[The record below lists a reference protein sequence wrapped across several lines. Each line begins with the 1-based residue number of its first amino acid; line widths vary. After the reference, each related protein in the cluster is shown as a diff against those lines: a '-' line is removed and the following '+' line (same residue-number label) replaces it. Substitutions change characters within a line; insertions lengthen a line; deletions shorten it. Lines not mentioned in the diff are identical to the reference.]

1 MSLPVTRTSMAER
14 SHRLATLIADQLAE
28 RQQPDGTFDQHSFY
42 APAFAA
48 ALWAQLDPAL
58 YAPQIEE
65 ALRALEAEQQTPRY
79 HREFI
84 EYGLRQIPGL
94 SDKRLNAILRKAP
107 TQSPDVANWQVLGM
121 INRHLSLKK
130 GADKN
135 RKVINWLHWT
145 FIRLRY
151 WRAPLFWDRPT
162 CFSGQYH
169 AFCAALLTDSPEA
182 AHRAIATKATALI
195 AKLSGDQGYANLL
208 GRGAG
213 QSFGAVCALYAL
225 SKHGFHIQA
234 DAILFRLE
242 NGFLMTGT
250 LPLNLFS
257 TADLPDDPGPAN
269 PATPGWYSYNRH
281 DDYLAFAG
289 YWLLKIATSPT
300 EPRPQPKPPNLKAA
314 PIAIFSNAT
323 YQAQM
328 CLGGKRSFDLTP
340 CPVVLTGSGTT
351 TTLLFAPTGGEED
364 APSLY
369 GPASIPLPVT
379 VDGKYFAQIR
389 KASRTQNTVRINF
402 KLAGVSGQRTIT
414 FEDTQITITDKIATK
429 CDLLRLL
436 VHHDVKLV
444 HISQQQLH
452 APDLGITF
460 KADQDLVIEGANH
473 FTAAGSARRVV
484 APHTDHATLRICW
497 GTDDV

>member
-1 MSLPVTRTSMAER
+1 MSLPVTRTSIAER
-14 SHRLATLIADQLAE
+14 SNRLARLVADQLAK
-28 RQQPDGTFDQHSFY
+28 RQNLDGTFTQHSFY

-58 YAPQIEE
+58 YAQQIEA
-65 ALRALEAEQQTPRY
+65 ALCALEAEQQTPRY

-94 SDKRLNAILRKAP
+94 SDKRLNAILRTAP

-130 GADKN
+130 GGGKN
-135 RKVINWLHWT
+135 RKLINWLHWA

-151 WRAPLFWDRPT
+151 WRTPLFWDRPT

-182 AHRAIATKATALI
+182 AHRIIADKATALI
-195 AKLSGDQGYANLL
+195 AKLSGNHGYANLL

-225 SKHGFHIQA
+225 SKHGFHTQA
-234 DAILFRLE
+234 DAVLFRLE
-242 NGFLMTGT
+242 NAFLTTGT

-269 PATPGWYSYNRH
+269 PKTPGWYSYNRH

-289 YWLLKIATSPT
+289 YWLLKIATNPT
-300 EPRPQPKPPNLKAA
+300 TPRPQPTTPKLKAA
-314 PIAIFSNAT
+314 PIAIFSTPA

-328 CLGGKRSFDLTP
+328 CLGGKHSFDLTP
-340 CPVVLTGSGTT
+340 CPVVLSGSGNIA
-351 TTLLFAPTGGEED
+351 TLLFAPTGGEED

-369 GPASIPLPVT
+369 GPASIPLPAT
-379 VDGKYFAQIR
+379 SDGKDFAQIR
-389 KASRTQNTVRINF
+389 KATRCQNTVHVDF
-402 KLAGVSGQRTIT
+402 TLAGISGNRTIT
-414 FEDTQITITDKIATK
+414 FEDTQITITDQIATK

-436 VHHDVKLV
+436 VHHEAYLTQTTK
-444 HISQQQLH
+444 QQLH

-460 KADQDLVIEGANH
+460 KADQDLAIEGANH
-473 FTAAGSARRVV
+473 FTTAGLARRVI
-484 APHTDHATLRICW
+484 APHTDHVTLRICW
-497 GTDDV
+497 GTDDD

>member
-1 MSLPVTRTSMAER
+1 MSLLVTRTSMAER
-14 SHRLATLIADQLAE
+14 SQRLARLIADQLAK
-28 RQQPDGTFDQHSFY
+28 RQKPDGTFEQHSFY

-58 YAPQIEE
+58 YAPQIEA
-65 ALRALEAEQQTPRY
+65 ALSALEAEQQTPRY

-84 EYGLRQIPGL
+84 EHGLRQIPGL
-94 SDKRLNAILRKAP
+94 CAERLNAILRNAP

-130 GADKN
+130 GAGKN
-135 RKVINWLHWT
+135 RKLINWLHWA

-151 WRAPLFWDRPT
+151 WRTPLFWDRPT

-169 AFCAALLTDSPEA
+169 AFCDALLTDSPEA
-182 AHRAIATKATALI
+182 AHRIIADKATTLM
-195 AKLSGDQGYANLL
+195 AKLSGDHGYANLL

-213 QSFGAVCALYAL
+213 QSFGEVCALYAL
-225 SKHGFHIQA
+225 AKHGFHTQA

-242 NGFLMTGT
+242 TAALMSETI
-250 LPLNLFS
+250 PLNLLC
-257 TADLPDDPGPAN
+257 TENLPPDPGPAN
-269 PATPGWYSYNRH
+269 PTTPGWYSYNRH

-300 EPRPQPKPPNLKAA
+300 APKPQPKPPNLKAA
-314 PIAIFSNAT
+314 SIAIFSTLA

-328 CLGGKRSFDLTP
+328 SLCGTHSFDLTP
-340 CPVVLTGSGTT
+340 CPVVLSGSGTT

-369 GPASIPLPVT
+369 GPASIPLPAT
-379 VDGKYFAQIR
+379 SDGKYFAQIR
-389 KASRTQNTVRINF
+389 KASRTKNTVRINF

-414 FEDTQITITDKIATK
+414 FEDTQITITDKIAAK

-444 HISQQQLH
+444 QTTKQRLH
-452 APDLGITF
+452 TPNLGITF
-460 KADQDLVIEGANH
+460 KADRNLVIDETNH

-484 APHTDHATLRICW
+484 APHTDHVTLRICW

>member
-1 MSLPVTRTSMAER
+1 MSLPVTSTSMAER
-14 SHRLATLIADQLAE
+14 SHRLARLVSDQLAT
-28 RQQPDGTFDQHSFY
+28 RQKPDGTFSQHSFY

-48 ALWAQLDPAL
+48 ALWAQLDSAR
-58 YAPQIEE
+58 YAPQIEA

-84 EYGLRQIPGL
+84 EHGLRKIPGL
-94 SDKRLNAILRKAP
+94 SDKRLNAILRNAP

-121 INRHLSLKK
+121 INSI
-130 GADKN
+130 GKN
-135 RKVINWLHWT
+135 RKLINWLHWA

-151 WRAPLFWDRPT
+151 WRTPLFWDRPT
-162 CFSGQYH
+162 CFSSQYH

-182 AHRAIATKATALI
+182 AHRIIADKATTLM
-195 AKLSGDQGYANLL
+195 AKLSGDHGYANLL

-213 QSFGAVCALYAL
+213 QSFGEVCALYAL
-225 SKHGFHIQA
+225 TKHGFHTQA

-242 NGFLMTGT
+242 TAALMTGT
-250 LPLNLFS
+250 IPLNLIS
-257 TADLPDDPGPAN
+257 PADLPSDPGPAN
-269 PATPGWYSYNRH
+269 PKTPGWYSYNRH

-289 YWLLKIATSPT
+289 YWLLKIAATPT
-300 EPRPQPKPPNLKAA
+300 EPRPPPKPPNLKAA
-314 PIAIFSNAT
+314 SIAIFSTLA

-328 CLGGKRSFDLTP
+328 SLCGTHSFDLTP
-340 CPVVLTGSGTT
+340 CPVVLSGSGTT

-369 GPASIPLPVT
+369 GPASIPLPAT
-379 VDGKYFAQIR
+379 LDGKYFAQIR
-389 KASRTQNTVRINF
+389 KASRTKNTVQINF
-402 KLAGVSGQRTIT
+402 KLAGVSGKRTIT
-414 FEDTQITITDKIATK
+414 FEDTQITITDKIAAK
-429 CDLLRLL
+429 CNLLRLL

-444 HISQQQLH
+444 QTTKQQLH

-460 KADQDLVIEGANH
+460 KADQDLVIDDANH

-484 APHTDHATLRICW
+484 ALNSDHVTLRICW

>member
-14 SHRLATLIADQLAE
+14 SHRLARLVADQLTA
-28 RQQPDGTFDQHSFY
+28 RQKPDGTFEQHSFY

-58 YAPQIEE
+58 YAPQIEA
-65 ALRALEAEQQTPRY
+65 ALSALEAEQQTPRY

-94 SDKRLNAILRKAP
+94 SDKRLATILRNAP

-130 GADKN
+130 GAGKN
-135 RKVINWLHWT
+135 RKLINWLHWA

-151 WRAPLFWDRPT
+151 WHTPLFWDRPT

-182 AHRAIATKATALI
+182 AHSIIAAKATALI
-195 AKLSGDQGYANLL
+195 AELSGDHGYANLL

-213 QSFGAVCALYAL
+213 QNFGAVCALYVL
-225 SKHGFHIQA
+225 SEHGFQTQA
-234 DAILFRLE
+234 DAVLFRLE
-242 NGFLMTGT
+242 NAFLTTGT

-269 PATPGWYSYNRH
+269 PKTPGWYSYNRH

-289 YWLLKIATSPT
+289 YWLLKVANGEPKPSPLPT
-300 EPRPQPKPPNLKAA
+300 PPNLNAA
-314 PIAIFSNAT
+314 PIAIFSNAK

-328 CLGGKRSFDLTP
+328 CLCGTHSFDLTP
-340 CPVVLTGSGTT
+340 CPVVLSGAENTAS
-351 TTLLFAPTGGEED
+351 LLFAPTGGEED

-369 GPASIPLPVT
+369 GPASIPLPAT
-379 VDGKYFAQIR
+379 SDGKYFAQIR
-389 KASRTQNTVRINF
+389 TANRTGNTVKIDF
-402 KLAGVSGQRTIT
+402 ALAGISGKRTIT
-414 FEDTQITITDKIATK
+414 FEDCQITITDQITAK
-429 CDLLRLL
+429 CNLLRLL

-444 HISQQQLH
+444 QTTKQQLH
-452 APDLGITF
+452 TPDLGITF
-460 KADQDLVIEGANH
+460 KADQDLVIDDANH
-473 FTAAGSARRVV
+473 FTAAGLARRVI
-484 APHTDHATLRICW
+484 APHTDHATLHICW
-497 GTDDV
+497 GTDDD

>member
-14 SHRLATLIADQLAE
+14 SHRLARLVADQLTA
-28 RQQPDGTFDQHSFY
+28 RQNPDGTFDQHSFY

-58 YAPQIEE
+58 YAPQIEA
-65 ALRALEAEQQTPRY
+65 ALCALEAEQQTPRY

-84 EYGLRQIPGL
+84 EYGLRQIPNL
-94 SDKRLNAILRKAP
+94 SDKRLNAILRNAP

-121 INRHLSLKK
+121 INSIV
-130 GADKN
+130 KN
-135 RKVINWLHWT
+135 RKLINWLHWA
-145 FIRLRY
+145 FIHLRY

-182 AHRAIATKATALI
+182 AHRAIATKATTLI

-225 SKHGFHIQA
+225 TKHGFQTQA

-242 NGFLMTGT
+242 TAALMTGT
-250 LPLNLFS
+250 IPLNLLS
-257 TADLPDDPGPAN
+257 PADLPSDPGPAN

-300 EPRPQPKPPNLKAA
+300 EPRPQSKPPKLKAA

-328 CLGGKRSFDLTP
+328 CLGGKHSFDLTP
-340 CPVVLTGSGTT
+340 CPVVLSGSGTT
-351 TTLLFAPTGGEED
+351 ATLLFAPTGGEED

-369 GPASIPLPVT
+369 GPASIPLPAT
-379 VDGKYFAQIR
+379 SDGKYFAQIR
-389 KASRTQNTVRINF
+389 KASRTKSTVRINF
-402 KLAGVSGQRTIT
+402 KLARVSGQRTIT
-414 FEDTQITITDKIATK
+414 FEDTQITITDKIAAK
-429 CDLLRLL
+429 CNLLRLL

-460 KADQDLVIEGANH
+460 KADRNLVIDETNH

-484 APHTDHATLRICW
+484 APHTDHVTLRICW

>member
-14 SHRLATLIADQLAE
+14 SQRLARLIADQLAE
-28 RQQPDGTFDQHSFY
+28 RQQPDGTFEQHSFY

-48 ALWAQLDPAL
+48 ALWAQLDPAR
-58 YAPQIEE
+58 YAPQIEA
-65 ALRALEAEQQTPRY
+65 ALSALEAEQQTPRY

-94 SDKRLNAILRKAP
+94 SDKRLNAILRTAP

-121 INRHLSLKK
+121 INRRLSLKK
-130 GADKN
+130 GAGKN
-135 RKVINWLHWT
+135 RKLINWLHWA

-195 AKLSGDQGYANLL
+195 AEFSGDHGYANLL

-225 SKHGFHIQA
+225 VKHGLYDHA

-242 NGFLMTGT
+242 NAFLTTGT

-269 PATPGWYSYNRH
+269 PKTPGWYSYNRH

-300 EPRPQPKPPNLKAA
+300 EPRPQPTAPNLKAA
-314 PIAIFSNAT
+314 PIAIFSTRA

-328 CLGGKRSFDLTP
+328 SLCGTHSFDLTP
-340 CPVVLTGSGTT
+340 FPVVLSGSGNIA
-351 TTLLFAPTGGEED
+351 TLLFAPTGGEED

-369 GPASIPLPVT
+369 GPASIPLPAT
-379 VDGKYFAQIR
+379 SDGKHFAQIR
-389 KASRTQNTVRINF
+389 KATRCQNIVHVDFT
-402 KLAGVSGQRTIT
+402 LAGISGKRTIT

-436 VHHDVKLV
+436 VHHEAYLTQTKKK
-444 HISQQQLH
+444 QLH
-452 APDLGITF
+452 APDLGISF
-460 KADQDLVIEGANH
+460 HADHNLVIDETNH
-473 FTAAGSARRVV
+473 FTAAGSARRLV
-484 APHTDHATLRICW
+484 APHTDHTTLRICW

>member
-1 MSLPVTRTSMAER
+1 MAER
-14 SHRLATLIADQLAE
+14 SHRLARLVSDQLAT
-28 RQQPDGTFDQHSFY
+28 RQKPDGTFSQHSFY

-48 ALWAQLDPAL
+48 ALWAQLDSAR
-58 YAPQIEE
+58 YAPQIEA

-84 EYGLRQIPGL
+84 EHGLRKIPGL
-94 SDKRLNAILRKAP
+94 SDKRLNAILRNAP

-121 INRHLSLKK
+121 INSI
-130 GADKN
+130 GKN
-135 RKVINWLHWT
+135 RKLINWLHWA

-151 WRAPLFWDRPT
+151 WRTPLFWDRPT
-162 CFSGQYH
+162 CFSSQYH

-182 AHRAIATKATALI
+182 AHRIIADKATTLM
-195 AKLSGDQGYANLL
+195 AKLSGDHGYANLL

-213 QSFGAVCALYAL
+213 QSFGEVCALYAL
-225 SKHGFHIQA
+225 TKHGFHTQA

-242 NGFLMTGT
+242 TAALMTGT
-250 LPLNLFS
+250 IPLNLIS
-257 TADLPDDPGPAN
+257 PADLPSDPGPAN
-269 PATPGWYSYNRH
+269 PKTPGWYSYNRH

-289 YWLLKIATSPT
+289 YWLLKIAATPT
-300 EPRPQPKPPNLKAA
+300 EPRPPPKPPNLKAA
-314 PIAIFSNAT
+314 SIAIFSTLA

-328 CLGGKRSFDLTP
+328 SLCGTHSFDLTP
-340 CPVVLTGSGTT
+340 CPVVLSGSGTT

-369 GPASIPLPVT
+369 GPASIPLPAT
-379 VDGKYFAQIR
+379 LDGKYFAQIR
-389 KASRTQNTVRINF
+389 KASRTKNTVQINF
-402 KLAGVSGQRTIT
+402 KLAGVSGKRTIT
-414 FEDTQITITDKIATK
+414 FEDTQITITDKIAAK
-429 CDLLRLL
+429 CNLLRLL

-444 HISQQQLH
+444 QTTKQQLH

-460 KADQDLVIEGANH
+460 KADQDLVIDDANH

-484 APHTDHATLRICW
+484 ALNSDHVTLRICW

>member
-1 MSLPVTRTSMAER
+1 MSLPVTSTSMAER
-14 SHRLATLIADQLAE
+14 SHRLARLVADQLAK
-28 RQQPDGTFDQHSFY
+28 RQKPDGTFEQHSFY

-58 YAPQIEE
+58 YAPQIEA
-65 ALRALEAEQQTPRY
+65 ALSALEDEQQTPRY

-94 SDKRLNAILRKAP
+94 SDKRLATILRNAP

-130 GADKN
+130 GAGKN
-135 RKVINWLHWT
+135 RKLINWLHWA

-151 WRAPLFWDRPT
+151 WRTPLFWDRPT

-169 AFCAALLTDSPEA
+169 AFCDALLTDSPEA
-182 AHRAIATKATALI
+182 AHRIIAYKATALI
-195 AKLSGDQGYANLL
+195 AEL
-208 GRGAG
+208 
-213 QSFGAVCALYAL
+213 
-225 SKHGFHIQA
+225 FHTQA

-242 NGFLMTGT
+242 TAALMSETI
-250 LPLNLFS
+250 PLNLLC
-257 TADLPDDPGPAN
+257 TENLPPDPGPAN
-269 PATPGWYSYNRH
+269 PTTPGWYSYNRH

-289 YWLLKIATSPT
+289 YWLLKIATNPT
-300 EPRPQPKPPNLKAA
+300 EPRPQPTPPKLKAA

-340 CPVVLTGSGTT
+340 CPVVLSGSGTT

-369 GPASIPLPVT
+369 GPASIPLPAT
-379 VDGKYFAQIR
+379 SDGKYFAQIR
-389 KASRTQNTVRINF
+389 KASRTKSTVRINF

-414 FEDTQITITDKIATK
+414 FEDTQITITDKIAAK
-429 CDLLRLL
+429 CNLLRLL

-444 HISQQQLH
+444 QTTKQQLH
-452 APDLGITF
+452 VPDLGITF
-460 KADQDLVIEGANH
+460 KADRNLVIDETNH
-473 FTAAGSARRVV
+473 FTAAGSARRVI
-484 APHTDHATLRICW
+484 APHTDHVTLRICW

>member
-1 MSLPVTRTSMAER
+1 MSLPVTSTSMAER
-14 SHRLATLIADQLAE
+14 SHRLARLVSDQLAT
-28 RQQPDGTFDQHSFY
+28 RQKPDGTFSQHSFY

-48 ALWAQLDPAL
+48 ALWAQLDSAR
-58 YAPQIEE
+58 YAPQIEA

-84 EYGLRQIPGL
+84 EHGLRKIPGL
-94 SDKRLNAILRKAP
+94 SDKRLNAILRNAP

-121 INRHLSLKK
+121 INSI
-130 GADKN
+130 GKN
-135 RKVINWLHWT
+135 RKLINWLHWA

-151 WRAPLFWDRPT
+151 WRTPLFWDRPT
-162 CFSGQYH
+162 CFSSQYH

-182 AHRAIATKATALI
+182 AHRIIADKATTLM
-195 AKLSGDQGYANLL
+195 AKLSGDHGYANLL

-213 QSFGAVCALYAL
+213 QSFGEVCALYAL
-225 SKHGFHIQA
+225 TKHGFHTQA

-242 NGFLMTGT
+242 TAALMTGT
-250 LPLNLFS
+250 IPLNLIS
-257 TADLPDDPGPAN
+257 PADLPSDPGPAN
-269 PATPGWYSYNRH
+269 PKTPGWYSYNRH

-289 YWLLKIATSPT
+289 YWLLKIAATPT
-300 EPRPQPKPPNLKAA
+300 EPRPPPKPPNLKAA
-314 PIAIFSNAT
+314 SIAIFSTLA

-328 CLGGKRSFDLTP
+328 SLCGTHSFDLTP
-340 CPVVLTGSGTT
+340 CPVVLSGSGTT

-369 GPASIPLPVT
+369 GPASIPLPAT
-379 VDGKYFAQIR
+379 LDGKYFAQIR
-389 KASRTQNTVRINF
+389 KASRTKNTVRINF

-414 FEDTQITITDKIATK
+414 FEDTQITITDKIAAK

-444 HISQQQLH
+444 QTTKQRLH
-452 APDLGITF
+452 TPNLGITF
-460 KADQDLVIEGANH
+460 KADRNLVIDETNH

-484 APHTDHATLRICW
+484 APHTDHVTLRICW

>member
-1 MSLPVTRTSMAER
+1 MSLPVTRTSIAER
-14 SHRLATLIADQLAE
+14 SQRLARLIADQLAE
-28 RQQPDGTFDQHSFY
+28 RQQPDGTFEQHSFY

-58 YAPQIEE
+58 YAHQIEV
-65 ALRALEAEQQTPRY
+65 ALSALEAEQQTPRY

-94 SDKRLNAILRKAP
+94 SDKRLNAILRTAP

-130 GADKN
+130 GAGKN
-135 RKVINWLHWT
+135 RKLINWLHWA

-151 WRAPLFWDRPT
+151 WRAPFFWDRPT

-182 AHRAIATKATALI
+182 AHSIIAAKATTLI
-195 AKLSGDQGYANLL
+195 AELSGDHGYANLL

-213 QSFGAVCALYAL
+213 QNFGAVCALYAL
-225 SKHGFHIQA
+225 SEHGFQTQA
-234 DAILFRLE
+234 DAVLFRLE
-242 NGFLMTGT
+242 NAFLTTGT

-269 PATPGWYSYNRH
+269 PKTPGWYNYNRH

-289 YWLLKIATSPT
+289 YWLLKIATTPT
-300 EPRPQPKPPNLKAA
+300 APRPQPTTPELKAA

-328 CLGGKRSFDLTP
+328 CLCGTHSFDLTP
-340 CPVVLTGSGTT
+340 CPVVLFGAENTAS
-351 TTLLFAPTGGEED
+351 LLFAPTGGEED
-364 APSLY
+364 TPSLY
-369 GPASIPLPVT
+369 GPASIPLPAT
-379 VDGKYFAQIR
+379 SDGKYFAQIC
-389 KASRTQNTVRINF
+389 KASRTKNTVRINF

-452 APDLGITF
+452 APDLGISF
-460 KADQDLVIEGANH
+460 HADRDLVIDETNH
-473 FTAAGSARRVV
+473 FTAAGLARRVI
-484 APHTDHATLRICW
+484 APHTDHVTLRICW
-497 GTDDV
+497 GTDDA

>member
-1 MSLPVTRTSMAER
+1 MSLPVTRTSMTER
-14 SHRLATLIADQLAE
+14 SHRLARLIADQLAE

-48 ALWAQLDPAL
+48 ALWAKLDPAL
-58 YAPQIEE
+58 YAPQIEA
-65 ALRALEAEQQTPRY
+65 ALSALEAEQQTPHY

-94 SDKRLNAILRKAP
+94 SDKRLATILRNAR

-121 INRHLSLKK
+121 INSI
-130 GADKN
+130 GKN
-135 RKVINWLHWT
+135 RKLINWLHWT

-195 AKLSGDQGYANLL
+195 AEFSGDHGYANLL

-225 SKHGFHIQA
+225 TKHGFQPQA

-242 NGFLMTGT
+242 TAALMTGT
-250 LPLNLFS
+250 IPLNLIS
-257 TADLPDDPGPAN
+257 PADLPSDPGPAT

-289 YWLLKIATSPT
+289 YWLLKIATLPT
-300 EPRPQPKPPNLKAA
+300 APRPQPTAPKLKAA

-328 CLGGKRSFDLTP
+328 CLRGKRSFDLTP
-340 CPVVLTGSGTT
+340 CPVVLSGSSTT
-351 TTLLFAPTGGEED
+351 ATLLFAPTGGEED

-369 GPASIPLPVT
+369 GPASIPLPAT
-379 VDGKYFAQIR
+379 SDGKYFAQIS
-389 KASRTQNTVRINF
+389 KASRTKNTVRINF

-414 FEDTQITITDKIATK
+414 FEETQITITDQIATK
-429 CDLLRLL
+429 CNLLRLF
-436 VHHDVKLV
+436 VHHDVDLIQTSK
-444 HISQQQLH
+444 QQLH
-452 APDLGITF
+452 APDLGISF
-460 KADQDLVIEGANH
+460 HADRNLVIDEANH
-473 FTAAGSARRVV
+473 FTAAGSARRVI
-484 APHTDHATLRICW
+484 APHTDHVTLRICW

>member
-1 MSLPVTRTSMAER
+1 MSLPVTRISMAER
-14 SHRLATLIADQLAE
+14 SQRLARLIADQLAE
-28 RQQPDGTFDQHSFY
+28 RQQPDGTFTQHSFY

-48 ALWAQLDPAL
+48 ALWAQLAPAL
-58 YAPQIEE
+58 YAPQIEA
-65 ALRALEAEQQTPRY
+65 ALCALETQHQTPRY

-94 SDKRLNAILRKAP
+94 CAERLATILRKAP

-130 GADKN
+130 GGGKN
-135 RKVINWLHWT
+135 RKLINWLQWA

-169 AFCAALLTDSPEA
+169 AFCATLLTDSPEA
-182 AHRAIATKATALI
+182 AHRIIAAKATTLI
-195 AKLSGDQGYANLL
+195 AELSGDHGYANLL

-225 SKHGFHIQA
+225 TKHGFQTQA

-242 NGFLMTGT
+242 TAALMTGT
-250 LPLNLFS
+250 IPLNLLS
-257 TADLPDDPGPAN
+257 PADLPSDPGPAN
-269 PATPGWYSYNRH
+269 PATTGWYSYNRH

-289 YWLLKIATSPT
+289 YWLLKIATSSTP
-300 EPRPQPKPPNLKAA
+300 PKPQPTTPKLKAA
-314 PIAIFSNAT
+314 PIAIFSTRA

-328 CLGGKRSFDLTP
+328 SLCGTHSFDLAP
-340 CPVVLTGSGTT
+340 CPVVLSGSGNIA
-351 TTLLFAPTGGEED
+351 TLLFAPTGGEED

-369 GPASIPLPVT
+369 GPASIPLPAT
-379 VDGKYFAQIR
+379 SDGKDFAQIR
-389 KASRTQNTVRINF
+389 KATRCQNTVHVDF
-402 KLAGVSGQRTIT
+402 KLAGVSGKRTIT
-414 FEDTQITITDKIATK
+414 FEDTQITITDQIATK
-429 CDLLRLL
+429 CNLLRLL

-452 APDLGITF
+452 APDLGISF
-460 KADQDLVIEGANH
+460 HADRNLVIDETNH

-484 APHTDHATLRICW
+484 APHTDHTTLRICW

>member
-1 MSLPVTRTSMAER
+1 MSLPVTSTSMAER
-14 SHRLATLIADQLAE
+14 SHRLARLVSDQLAT
-28 RQQPDGTFDQHSFY
+28 RQKPDGTFSQHSFY

-48 ALWAQLDPAL
+48 ALWAQLDSAR
-58 YAPQIEE
+58 YAPQIEA

-84 EYGLRQIPGL
+84 EHGLRKIPGL
-94 SDKRLNAILRKAP
+94 SDKRLNAILRNAP

-121 INRHLSLKK
+121 INSI
-130 GADKN
+130 GKN
-135 RKVINWLHWT
+135 RKLINWLHWA

-151 WRAPLFWDRPT
+151 WRTPLFWDRPT
-162 CFSGQYH
+162 CFSSQYH

-182 AHRAIATKATALI
+182 AHRIIADKATTLM
-195 AKLSGDQGYANLL
+195 AKLSGDHGYANLL

-213 QSFGAVCALYAL
+213 QSFGEVCALYAL
-225 SKHGFHIQA
+225 TKHGFHTQA

-242 NGFLMTGT
+242 TAALMTGT
-250 LPLNLFS
+250 IPLNLIS
-257 TADLPDDPGPAN
+257 PADLPSDPGPAN
-269 PATPGWYSYNRH
+269 PKTPGWYSYNRH

-289 YWLLKIATSPT
+289 YWLLKIAATPT
-300 EPRPQPKPPNLKAA
+300 EPRPPPKPPNLKAA
-314 PIAIFSNAT
+314 SIAIFSTLA

-328 CLGGKRSFDLTP
+328 SLCGTHSFDLTP
-340 CPVVLTGSGTT
+340 CPVVLSGSGTT

-369 GPASIPLPVT
+369 GPASIPLPAT
-379 VDGKYFAQIR
+379 SDGKYFAQIR
-389 KASRTQNTVRINF
+389 KASRTKNTVQINF
-402 KLAGVSGQRTIT
+402 KLAGVSGKRTIT
-414 FEDTQITITDKIATK
+414 FEDTQITITDKIAAK
-429 CDLLRLL
+429 CNLLRLL

-444 HISQQQLH
+444 QTTKQQLH

-460 KADQDLVIEGANH
+460 KADQDLVIDDANH

-484 APHTDHATLRICW
+484 ALNSDHVTLRICW